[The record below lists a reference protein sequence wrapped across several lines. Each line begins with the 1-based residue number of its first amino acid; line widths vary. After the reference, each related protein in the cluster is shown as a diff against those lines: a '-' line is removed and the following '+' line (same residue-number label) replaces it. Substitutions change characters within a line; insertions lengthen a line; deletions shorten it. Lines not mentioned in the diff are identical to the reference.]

1 MVNYII
7 RRILLIPVLLIGV
20 SLIIFA
26 MLQFLSP
33 SERVT
38 LYLREVPRGEAQV
51 NAVIRR
57 YGLDQPIYI
66 QYWHWLTGTIDP
78 VSGERVGGVLRGDLG
93 WSRVAIQPVAST
105 IAHRFPATAELAI
118 WAFAPIILVGI
129 WLGIQAAVHHNRFID
144 QVARIFSIIGYSFP
158 TFVFGLLMLMLFYV
172 KLGWF
177 APGRVSE
184 WAATI
189 ISSAEFH
196 NYTKLITFDALLNG
210 RFDIFLDALKHL
222 VLPILTLSYLNWA
235 LLLRVTRSSML
246 EALRQDY
253 ITTARSKGLP
263 ERRVINRHALPNALI
278 PVATVAGFM
287 VITLLNGVVI
297 TETIFAFPGIG
308 SQAAAAA
315 SQLDVVTVLGYALFS
330 GSILIVANLVVDVL
344 YAMID
349 PRVRLS

>member
-7 RRILLIPVLLIGV
+7 RRILLIPILLIGV
-20 SLIIFA
+20 SLIIFG

-57 YGLDQPIYI
+57 YGLDQPIHV
-66 QYWHWLTGTIDP
+66 QYWNWLVGTDDP
-78 VSGERVGGVLRGDLG
+78 VTGERVGGVLRGDLG
-93 WSRVAIQPVAST
+93 WSRVAIQPVTDS
-105 IAHRFPATAELAI
+105 IAHRFPATAELAL
-118 WAFAPIILVGI
+118 WALAPIILVGI

-144 QVARIFSIIGYSFP
+144 QLARIFSIIGYSFP
-158 TFVFGLLMLMLFYV
+158 VFVFGLLMLMLFYV
-172 KLGWF
+172 KLDWF
-177 APGRVSE
+177 APGRISE
-184 WAATI
+184 WASTI
-189 ISSAEFH
+189 ISSPEFH
-196 NYTKLITFDALLNG
+196 RYTNMNTFDALLNG
-210 RFDIFLDALKHL
+210 RFDIFIDALKHL

-263 ERRVINRHALPNALI
+263 ERLVINRHALPNALI

-330 GSILIVANLVVDVL
+330 GTILIVANLVVDVL

-349 PRVRLS
+349 PRIRLS

>member
-7 RRILLIPVLLIGV
+7 RRVLLIPVLLVGV
-20 SLIIFA
+20 SFIIFG
-26 MLQFLSP
+26 MLQFMSP

-38 LYLREVPRGEAQV
+38 LYLREVPRSEAQV
-51 NAVIRR
+51 NAVIHR
-57 YGLDQPIYI
+57 YGLDQPIYV
-66 QYWHWLTGTIDP
+66 QYWNWLVGTVDP
-78 VSGERVGGVLRGDLG
+78 ITGERVGGVLRGDFG
-93 WSRVAIQPVAST
+93 WSRVAIQPVADT

-129 WLGIQAAVHHNRFID
+129 WLGIQAAVHHNQLID
-144 QVARIFSIIGYSFP
+144 KIARVFSIIGYSFP

-177 APGRVSE
+177 APGRVTE
-184 WAATI
+184 WAATV
-189 ISSAEFH
+189 ISSPGFH
-196 NYTKLITFDALLNG
+196 TYTKMITFDALLNG
-210 RFDIFLDALKHL
+210 RIDIFWDALKHL
-222 VLPILTLSYLNWA
+222 VLPIMTLSYLNWA
-235 LLLRVTRSSML
+235 LLLRVTRSAML
-246 EALRQDY
+246 ESMRQDY
-253 ITTARSKGLP
+253 ITTARSKGIP
-263 ERRVINRHALPNALI
+263 EQWVIFKHALPNALI

-297 TETIFAFPGIG
+297 TENIFAFPGIG

-330 GSILIVANLVVDVL
+330 GAILIFANLLVDVL
-344 YAMID
+344 YAVID

>member
-7 RRILLIPVLLIGV
+7 RRILLIPILLIGV

-66 QYWHWLTGTIDP
+66 QYWNWLTGTIDP

-184 WAATI
+184 WAAAI

-210 RFDIFLDALKHL
+210 RFDIFWDALKHL

-263 ERRVINRHALPNALI
+263 ERYVINRHALPNALI

>member
-7 RRILLIPVLLIGV
+7 RRILLIPILLVGV
-20 SLIIFA
+20 SLLIFA

-51 NAVIRR
+51 NAVIHR
-57 YGLDQPIYI
+57 YGLDQPIYV
-66 QYWHWLTGTIDP
+66 QYWNWLVGTKDP
-78 VSGERVGGVLRGDLG
+78 ATGERAGGVLRGDLG
-93 WSRVAIQPVAST
+93 WSKVAIQPVTAT

-118 WAFAPIILVGI
+118 WAFIPIIIIGI
-129 WLGIQAAVHHNRFID
+129 WLGIQAAVHHNGIID
-144 QVARIFSIIGYSFP
+144 QIARIFSIIGYSFP

-184 WAATI
+184 WAMTI
-189 ISSAEFH
+189 VSSPGFH
-196 NYTKLITFDALLNG
+196 TFTKMITFDALLNG
-210 RFDIFLDALKHL
+210 RFDIFIDALKHL

-246 EALRQDY
+246 ESMRQDY
-253 ITTARSKGLP
+253 ITTARSKGIP
-263 ERRVINRHALPNALI
+263 ERQVIYKHALPNALI

-330 GSILIVANLVVDVL
+330 GSILIVANLFVDVL

>member
-7 RRILLIPVLLIGV
+7 RRILLIPILLVGV
-20 SLIIFA
+20 SLIIFG
-26 MLQFLSP
+26 MLQFMSP

-38 LYLREVPRGEAQV
+38 LYLREVPRGEEQV

-57 YGLDQPIYI
+57 YGLDKPIYV
-66 QYWHWLTGTIDP
+66 QYWNWLVGTIDP
-78 VSGERVGGVLRGDLG
+78 VTGERVGGVLRGDLG
-93 WSRVAIQPVAST
+93 WSRVAIQPVTAS

-118 WAFAPIILVGI
+118 WAFVPIILVGI
-129 WLGIQAAVHHNRFID
+129 WLGIQAAVHHNQFID

-172 KLGWF
+172 KLDWF
-177 APGRVSE
+177 APGRISE

-189 ISSAEFH
+189 IGSSGFH
-196 NYTKLITFDALLNG
+196 RYTNMNTFDALLNG
-210 RFDIFLDALKHL
+210 RFDIFIDALKHL

-246 EALRQDY
+246 EAMRQDY
-253 ITTARSKGLP
+253 ITTARSKGIP
-263 ERRVINRHALPNALI
+263 ERQVINRHALPNALI

-330 GSILIVANLVVDVL
+330 GTILIVANLVVDVL

>member
-7 RRILLIPVLLIGV
+7 RRVLLIPILLVGV
-20 SLIIFA
+20 SFIIFG
-26 MLQFLSP
+26 MLQFMSP

-51 NAVIRR
+51 EAVIRR
-57 YGLDQPIYI
+57 YGLDQPIHI
-66 QYWHWLTGTIDP
+66 QYWNWLVGTIDP
-78 VSGERVGGVLRGDLG
+78 VTGERVGGVLRGDFG
-93 WSRVAIQPVAST
+93 WSRVAIQPVADT

-118 WAFAPIILVGI
+118 WAFVPIILVGI
-129 WLGIQAAVHHNRFID
+129 WLGIQAAVHHNQLID
-144 QVARIFSIIGYSFP
+144 QIARVFSIIGYSFP

-189 ISSAEFH
+189 ISSPGFH
-196 NYTKLITFDALLNG
+196 TYTKMITFDALLNG
-210 RFDIFLDALKHL
+210 RFDIFIDALKHL
-222 VLPILTLSYLNWA
+222 VLPIMTLSYLNWA

-246 EALRQDY
+246 EAMRQDY

-263 ERRVINRHALPNALI
+263 EHRVINKHALPNALI

-315 SQLDVVTVLGYALFS
+315 SQLDVVTVLGYAMFS
-330 GSILIVANLVVDVL
+330 GAILIVANLFVDVL
-344 YAMID
+344 YAVID